1 MATFLITG
9 PDGKKYRVSGENA
22 EGAFQALQQHL
33 GAPSTPAAPQ
43 AELSAYEPGI
53 MESLGNRLYDAAN
66 ALGLPA
72 SRMRRDAQGV
82 DAFVRGAADVPTFG
96 FADEIA
102 AGAGAL
108 TGVGGQQ
115 GNFSGNLEL
124 QRAIDERDSQLHPM
138 ARFAGQA
145 AGAIATPMRAA
156 QSTLGAI
163 GQGAM
168 LGGAYGFGSGEGGW
182 QDRLQ
187 GAAIG
192 AGIGGVAGGVV
203 HKAANALST
212 RAARNAIPDV
222 DDLRALSQA
231 GYEAAE
237 NAGVIVRPEGMRR
250 IATETV
256 NDLAEFGYHP
266 QLQPKIGTL
275 LSEMERLGNTNT
287 TYKGLDTLRK
297 MASRVAGSNDPSE
310 AALAS
315 RIINRLDD
323 YMANLPADDL
333 ITGNA
338 QQAAQGIRQGR
349 DNWSRMRRAEMVDT
363 ARVKA
368 ERRAASTGTGGN
380 LENTLRQNVRSILD
394 NPRRSRGMS
403 PAEIEMAERVVRGTP
418 TQDALRLVGRLSPT
432 TGGLSAMMNVGAA
445 AFNPFLAIPGAVGLG
460 AKTVADGMTRRNV
473 QRLSEMV
480 RSGGMT
486 ADDIAKLAAKG
497 IGKEDIVRLIL
508 GVKAAEGV
516 ALPAASRLSP
526 GLME

>member
-1 MATFLITG
+1 MVTADEARRELARRELARRRG
-9 PDGKKYRVSGENA
+9 QQPVENQ
-22 EGAFQALQQHL
+22 ERGLFRR
-33 GAPSTPAAPQ
+33 
-43 AELSAYEPGI
+43 I
-53 MESLGNRLYDAAN
+53 DDA
-66 ALGLPA
+66 
-72 SRMRRDAQGV
+72 
-82 DAFVRGAADVPTFG
+82 VRGVADMATFG
-96 FADEIA
+96 FADEISAGLGSLTGIGGQAGEYA
-102 AGAGAL
+102 ANLDAQRARDREGGWERLGGQVVGAFTSPMAAAKTTLGAVGLGAL
-108 TGVGGQQ
+108 T
-115 GNFSGNLEL
+115 
-124 QRAIDERDSQLHPM
+124 
-138 ARFAGQA
+138 
-145 AGAIATPMRAA
+145 
-156 QSTLGAI
+156 
-163 GQGAM
+163 
-168 LGGAYGFGSGEGGW
+168 GGAYGFGSSEGNVA
-182 QDRLQ
+182 DRIPGGVIGATLG
-187 GAAIG
+187 GAAGG
-192 AGIGGVAGGVV
+192 AV
-203 HKAANALST
+203 HRAANALSA
-212 RAARNAIPDV
+212 RAARKAIPDV

-256 NDLAEFGYHP
+256 SDLAEFGYHP
-266 QLQPKIGTL
+266 RLQPKIGTL

-310 AALAS
+310 AAMAS

-323 YMANLPADDL
+323 YMTNLPADDV
-333 ITGNA
+333 IMGNA

-380 LENTLRQNVRSILD
+380 LENTLRQNVRAILD

-403 PAEIEMAERVVRGTP
+403 PAEIEMAEKVVRGTP
-418 TQDALRLVGRLSPT
+418 MQDALRLVGRLSPT

-460 AKTVADGMTRRNV
+460 AKTLADRGTRQNV
-473 QRLSEMV
+473 QRLSELI

-497 IGKEDIVRLIL
+497 IGREDLIRLIT
-508 GVKAAEGV
+508 GVRAAEGV
-516 ALPAASRLSP
+516 ALPAVPRLGA
-526 GLME
+526 GLMEYAY

>member
-1 MATFLITG
+1 M
-9 PDGKKYRVSGENA
+9 VSADEARRELARRELARRRG
-22 EGAFQALQQHL
+22 QQQ
-33 GAPSTPAAPQ
+33 PQ
-43 AELSAYEPGI
+43 EERGLFRRI
-53 MESLGNRLYDAAN
+53 DDA
-66 ALGLPA
+66 
-72 SRMRRDAQGV
+72 
-82 DAFVRGAADVPTFG
+82 VRGVADMATFG
-96 FADEIA
+96 FADEIS
-102 AGAGAL
+102 AGLGSL
-108 TGVGGQQ
+108 TGIGGQA
-115 GNFSGNLEL
+115 GNYDANLEA
-124 QRAIDERDSQLHPM
+124 QRARDREGGWERLGGQVVGAFTSPLAA
-138 ARFAGQA
+138 ARTIGGA
-145 AGAIATPMRAA
+145 AM
-156 QSTLGAI
+156 
-163 GQGAM
+163 QGAAM
-168 LGGAYGFGSGEGGW
+168 GGAYGFGSGEGDIGN
-182 QDRLQ
+182 RARN
-187 GAAIG
+187 AAVG
-192 AGIGGVAGGVV
+192 GFVGGVAGGAV
-203 HKAANALST
+203 HGLGNAISK
-212 RAARNAIPDV
+212 RIARRSIPDV

-275 LSEMERLGNTNT
+275 LSEMERLANTNT

-297 MASRVAGSNDPSE
+297 MASRVAASNDPSE

-349 DNWSRMRRAEMVDT
+349 DNWARMRRAEMVDT

-394 NPRRSRGMS
+394 NPRRSRGMTA
-403 PAEIEMAERVVRGTP
+403 AEKEMAERVVRGTP
-418 TQDALRLVGRLSPT
+418 AQDALRLVGRLSPT

-445 AFNPFLAIPGAVGLG
+445 AFNPFLAIPGAVGFG
-460 AKTVADGMTRRNV
+460 AKALADRMTKRNV

-486 ADDIAKLAAKG
+486 ADDIAKLAAQG
-497 IGKEDIVRLIL
+497 IGKEDLVRLIL

-516 ALPAASRLSP
+516 ALPAAARLGP
-526 GLME
+526 GLMEYAY